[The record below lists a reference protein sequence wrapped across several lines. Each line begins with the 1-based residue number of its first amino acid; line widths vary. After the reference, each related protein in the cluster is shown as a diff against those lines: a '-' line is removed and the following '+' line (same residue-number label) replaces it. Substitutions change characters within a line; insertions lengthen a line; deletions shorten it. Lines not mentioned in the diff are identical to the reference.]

1 MKQEDFAAP
10 DPILIEESLSE
21 WVMTKAEDWRD
32 NYQSNYEAK
41 FDEYYRLWRGI
52 WSSEDQQKQS
62 ERSRIISPALQ
73 QAVESNVAEM
83 EEATFGRGKF
93 FDISDNYGDNDS
105 EDILYLRNKLTE
117 DFEDT
122 QVRKAVAECLINAAV
137 FGTGV
142 GELVLEEIKEMA
154 PATQPIMDGQLQA
167 VGVNITDRVVVKLK
181 PVLPQ
186 NFLIDPIATTI
197 DDALGVAIDEFVS
210 PHLVE
215 QLQEKGVYRDVYVG
229 VAPSDTDLEPDQEMS
244 VYPDDKVRLTKYYGL
259 VPRHMLEEATEDEDF
274 LGEPE
279 DSDDSKEAYVEA
291 IVVVANGG
299 VLLKAEAN
307 PYMMQDRPVV
317 AFPWDVVPSMFWGRG
332 VCEKGYNSQKAL
344 DTELRARI
352 DALSLTIHP
361 MLAIDATKFP
371 RGAKPEIRPGK
382 TILTNGDPREVLQ
395 PFNFGQVGQ
404 ITFSQAASLQQ
415 MVQQATGAVDSAGLS
430 GAVNGEATAAGISMS
445 LGAIIKRHK
454 RTLINF
460 QQSFLIPF
468 VKKAAYRY
476 MQFDPENYPV
486 KDYKFSATST
496 LGIIAREYE
505 VTQLVQ
511 LLQTMK
517 QDSPIYPVLIQSII
531 DNMNLSNREE
541 LIASMQQAQ
550 QPNPQAQQAAQ
561 ATQQAQLAFQES
573 QTAALA
579 AQAAESQARAQ
590 KYSVEAQLAP
600 QELEIDKIS
609 AITRNLQAG
618 DQDDKEFERR
628 LKVAEVALKEKQ
640 LNNQGSQSNANDTAR
655 PQEPNRPS
663 QRSVQGA
670 VQPPRENRGAPRGPR
685 GPNVGPT
692 PAAPQGPS
700 EGPQSA

>member
-1 MKQEDFAAP
+1 MEDNIYSP
-10 DPILIEESLSE
+10 DPLLVQESLE
-21 WVMTKAEDWRD
+21 DWVMNKCEDWRD
-32 NYQSNYEAK
+32 NYQSNYEEK

-52 WSSEDQQKQS
+52 WDPADTERKS

-83 EEATFGRGKF
+83 EEATFGRGKW
-93 FDISDNYGDNDS
+93 FDIADDFNDKES
-105 EDILYLRNKLTE
+105 QDVLYLRNKLTE
-117 DFEDT
+117 DFENT
-122 QVRKAVAECLINAAV
+122 KVRKAVAECLINAAV

-142 GELVLEEIKEMA
+142 GEIIIEEIKEMA

-181 PVLPQ
+181 PVMPQ
-186 NFLIDPIATTI
+186 NFLIDPVATSI
-197 DDALGVAIDEFVS
+197 EDAMGVAVDEFVGS
-210 PHLVE
+210 HHVE
-215 QLQEKGVYRDVYVG
+215 QLQESGVYRDTYVG
-229 VAPSDTDLEPDQEMS
+229 TAAPDTDLEPDQDIT
-244 VYPDDKVRLTKYYGL
+244 VYGDDKVRLTKYYGL
-259 VPRHMLEEATEDEDF
+259 VPKHMLEEATDEKID
-274 LGEPE
+274 G
-279 DSDDSKEAYVEA
+279 DAGYVEA
-291 IVVVANGG
+291 VVVIANGG

-404 ITFSQAASLQQ
+404 ITFAQAASLQQ
-415 MVQQATGAVDSAGLS
+415 MVQQATGAVDSAGLA
-430 GAVNGEATAAGISMS
+430 GNVNGEATAAGISMS

-468 VKKAAYRY
+468 VKKAAHRY

-486 KDYKFSATST
+486 KDYKFNATST

-517 QDSPIYPVLIQSII
+517 QDSPVYPVLIQSII

-541 LIASMQQAQ
+541 LIAAMQQAQ
-550 QPNPQAQQAAQ
+550 QPNPEA
-561 ATQQAQLAFQES
+561 QQAQLALQQS
-573 QTAALA
+573 QTAALS
-579 AQAAESQARAQ
+579 AQAQESQARAQ
-590 KYSVEAQLAP
+590 KYSVEAQLEP
-600 QELEIDKIS
+600 QEVEIKRIE
-609 AITRNLQAG
+609 AITRNLAAG

-628 LKVAEVALKEKQ
+628 LKVAQAITKDKEVEAKI
-640 LNNQGSQSNANDTAR
+640 NVNDPAR

-670 VQPPRENRGAPRGPR
+670 VQPPVEPRREGSTFG
-685 GPNVGPT
+685 GE
-692 PAAPQGPS
+692 PQ
-700 EGPQSA
+700 